1 MKDTTDNQELLD
13 SIRAELDH
21 GVESLDAV
29 TRSRLRQ
36 IRARAMAGAG
46 RKRTPRFLIPV
57 GLAVTTCLVA
67 IVISFVPGQQAI
79 QENMVEDLDLMFT
92 PDGLEFYEDL
102 EFYEWLEEH
111 A

>member
-46 RKRTPRFLIPV
+46 RKRTPRFLVPA
-57 GLAVTTCLVA
+57 GLAVTACLLA
-67 IVISFVPGQQAI
+67 LVISIVPRQQAF

-92 PDGLEFYEDL
+92 QDGLEFYEDL